1 MGFQSTT
8 ARSLKMFGIGGWELV
23 LIVLIVLLLFGAK
36 RLPEIARAMG
46 KSINEFKKAKD
57 ELISSATNPPPL
69 GEEKK
74 DAEKQDSEPDCYK
87 KPDSGDEKQNSGS
100 GKPAN

>member
-1 MGFQSTT
+1 
-8 ARSLKMFGIGGWELV
+8 MFGIGGWELV

-57 ELISSATNPPPL
+57 DLISSATTPPPQD
-69 GEEKK
+69 EQKK
-74 DAEKQDSEPDCYK
+74 SDQAPGKD
-87 KPDSGDEKQNSGS
+87 KPEN
-100 GKPAN
+100 

>member
-1 MGFQSTT
+1 
-8 ARSLKMFGIGGWELV
+8 MFGIGGWELA

-57 ELISSATNPPPL
+57 EFISSATAPPPQNDT
-69 GEEKK
+69 KK
-74 DAEKQDSEPDCYK
+74 TESTSNTKATDDD
-87 KPDSGDEKQNSGS
+87 KPEI
-100 GKPAN
+100 

>member
-1 MGFQSTT
+1 MFFQSIT
-8 ARSLKMFGIGGWELV
+8 ARSLKMFGIGGWELA

-57 ELISSATNPPPL
+57 EFVSSATAHPP
-69 GEEKK
+69 GEEEKK
-74 DAEKQDSEPDCYK
+74 TENPY
-87 KPDSGDEKQNSGS
+87 GDEKPND
-100 GKPAN
+100 GKKPEN